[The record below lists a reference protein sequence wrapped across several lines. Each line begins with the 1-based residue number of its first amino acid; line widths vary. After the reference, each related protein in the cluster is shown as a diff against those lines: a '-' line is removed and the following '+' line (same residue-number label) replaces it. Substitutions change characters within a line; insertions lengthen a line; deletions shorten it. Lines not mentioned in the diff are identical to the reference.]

1 MKGPATCGMLRLVSY
16 GPDALHNERLGRLR
30 ARLESSGLDSAV
42 LTRPQSVTYVS
53 GFTGSAGIAVVS
65 MTEAH
70 LVVDFRY
77 VEQASVQAPGF
88 EISRAQGPLVEG
100 AAAVLRR
107 IGARRAGVE
116 EEHLPVGSFRR
127 LQAAAG
133 TVGAGTAEAGLV
145 EIVPVEGLDRIRW
158 RKSPEEIEAIR
169 RASEVAEAAFY
180 EVLPM
185 IRPGTTEHEVAVALE
200 HRLRTRGSQ
209 RLPFDLI
216 VASGPRSAL
225 PHGVASDRVIGAG
238 EFVTVDFGAVVDGY
252 HSDCTRTVV
261 TAPATDRHREIYAI
275 VLAAQ
280 KAALSGLRPGLTGRE
295 ADALGRSVIAAAG
308 YGDAFGHGLGHGVGL
323 AVHEGPTLSPR
334 EAAVLQPAAVV
345 TVEPGIYLPGWG
357 GVRIEDLV
365 VLTDGGCENL
375 TRLPKN
381 LHEVAA

>member
-1 MKGPATCGMLRLVSY
+1 MLRLVSSA
-16 GPDALHNERLGRLR
+16 PDDLHIERLVRLR
-30 ARLESSGLDSAV
+30 ARLESAGLDSAV

-53 GFTGSAGIAVVS
+53 GFAGSAGMAVVS
-65 MTEAH
+65 MAEAR

-77 VEQASVQAPGF
+77 FEQASAQSAGF
-88 EISRAQGPLVEG
+88 AIERATGPLLD
-100 AAAVLRR
+100 AAAVVLGRL
-107 IGARRAGVE
+107 GARRAGVE

-127 LQAAAG
+127 LQAAA
-133 TVGAGTAEAGLV
+133 ESV

-158 RKSPEEIEAIR
+158 QKSPEEIEAIR
-169 RASEVAEAAFY
+169 RASQAAEAAFY
-180 EVLPM
+180 EVLPA
-185 IRPGTTEHEVAVALE
+185 IRPGVSEHEIAVALE
-200 HRLRTRGSQ
+200 HRLRARGSQ
-209 RLPFDLI
+209 RMPFDLI

-225 PHGVASDRVIGAG
+225 PHGVASDRVIGPG

-261 TAPATDRHREIYAI
+261 TGPVSDRHREIYAI

-295 ADALGRSVIAAAG
+295 ADALARSVIASAG

-334 EAAVLQPAAVV
+334 EAAVLAPGAVV

-381 LHEVAA
+381 LYEVAA

>member
-1 MKGPATCGMLRLVSY
+1 MLRLVFD
-16 GPDALHNERLGRLR
+16 GLDALHSERLTRLR
-30 ARLESSGLDSAV
+30 TRLRELDLDAAV
-42 LTRPQSVTYVS
+42 LSRPQSVTYLS
-53 GFTGSAGIAVVS
+53 GFAGSAGLGVVS
-65 MTEAH
+65 LTGAH
-70 LVVDFRY
+70 LVADFRY
-77 VEQASVQAPGF
+77 AEQAAAQAPGF
-88 EISRAQGPLVEG
+88 AVTVAAGPLVDAAG
-100 AAAVLRR
+100 ALLRR

-133 TVGAGTAEAGLV
+133 TIEAGTAEAGSV

-158 RKSPEEIEAIR
+158 QKSPEEIAAIR
-169 RASEVAEAAFY
+169 RAQEVAEAAFY

-185 IRPGTTEHEVAVALE
+185 IQPGISEREVAVALE
-200 HRLRTRGSQ
+200 HRLRARGSQ

-252 HSDCTRTVV
+252 NSDCTRTVV
-261 TAPATDRHREIYAI
+261 TGPVSERHREIYGI

-280 KAALSGLRPGLTGRE
+280 KAALSGLRSGLTGRE
-295 ADALGRSVIAAAG
+295 ADALGRSVIAEAG

-323 AVHEGPTLSPR
+323 AVHEGPALSVR
-334 EAAVLQPAAVV
+334 EEGVLPQGAVV

-365 VLTDGGCENL
+365 VLTEDGCLNL

-381 LHEVAA
+381 LHEVTA

>member
-1 MKGPATCGMLRLVSY
+1 MLRLVSSA
-16 GPDALHNERLGRLR
+16 PDDLHSERLKRLR
-30 ARLESSGLDSAV
+30 ARLESAGLDAAV
-42 LTRPQSVTYVS
+42 LTRSQSVTYVS
-53 GFTGSAGIAVVS
+53 GFTGSAGMAVVS
-65 MTEAH
+65 MAEAH

-77 VEQASVQAPGF
+77 YDQAAAQAPGF
-88 EISRAQGPLVEG
+88 AIERAPGPLLD
-100 AAAVLRR
+100 AAAGVLGRL
-107 IGARRAGVE
+107 GARRAGVE

-127 LQAAAG
+127 LQAAADSI
-133 TVGAGTAEAGLV
+133 

-158 RKSPEEIEAIR
+158 QKSPEEIEAIR
-169 RASEVAEAAFY
+169 QASQLAEAAFY

-185 IRPGTTEHEVAVALE
+185 IRPGVTEHEVAVELE
-200 HRLRTRGSQ
+200 HRLRIRGSQ

-225 PHGVASDRVIGAG
+225 PHGVASERVIGPG

-261 TAPATDRHREIYAI
+261 TGPVSDRHREIYAI
-275 VLAAQ
+275 VLTAQ
-280 KAALSGLRPGLTGRE
+280 RAALAGLRPGLTGRE

-334 EAAVLQPAAVV
+334 EAAVLAPGAVV

-381 LHEVAA
+381 LLEVMA